1 MSEQNKTLFSQYIIV
16 FGLAI
21 FLTDKIASGK
31 LNYYINSRF
40 FPLTVFAIII
50 LAVMSAWSLASIF
63 KIASERQGSKILA
76 ATIALLNLVPLFLAV
91 IKFEVWMILS
101 SFAIAAAAT
110 FTQLAFRPK
119 NQEPSTRK
127 GYWFSVPTIILSI
140 PLLIGLFTT
149 ERSLSSSALDKRGV
163 NLTASLTGSQT
174 ASQSMKVI
182 EDDRTILDWVKL
194 FNYSDDHSQY
204 IGKSVNVIGFVYH
217 DPRLPQGQFMLSRF
231 VITCCVAD
239 AFAIGM
245 PVESSESSAF
255 ADNTWLNVK
264 GTLDATTVSGESAP
278 MIHASTIESVPPPE
292 QPYLYP

>member
-119 NQEPSTRK
+119 NQNHPRERGTGFPS
-127 GYWFSVPTIILSI
+127 P
-140 PLLIGLFTT
+140 PL
-149 ERSLSSSALDKRGV
+149 
-163 NLTASLTGSQT
+163 
-174 ASQSMKVI
+174 
-182 EDDRTILDWVKL
+182 
-194 FNYSDDHSQY
+194 Y
-204 IGKSVNVIGFVYH
+204 
-217 DPRLPQGQFMLSRF
+217 
-231 VITCCVAD
+231 
-239 AFAIGM
+239 
-245 PVESSESSAF
+245 
-255 ADNTWLNVK
+255 
-264 GTLDATTVSGESAP
+264 
-278 MIHASTIESVPPPE
+278 
-292 QPYLYP
+292 